1 MDNKIK
7 ILIAFPFV
15 FVIILFVIANYIPF
29 KTELTETED
38 RILAFMPS
46 APAINEKQ
54 KITVSNELK
63 IPINFSPVLVEK
75 IQASGGTIV
84 PEIEHSDSN
93 LSLIVISG
101 KRKMAIIRGTLVREG
116 DIIEG
121 MKIAKIEGERV
132 LLKNKTERW
141 LYLEKA
147 K

>member
-29 KTELTETED
+29 KTELTETENH
-38 RILAFMPS
+38 ILAFMPS

-54 KITVSNELK
+54 KITVSNKLK
-63 IPINFSPVLVEK
+63 VPINFSPVLVEK
-75 IQASGGTIV
+75 IQASGSTIV

-101 KRKMAIIRGTLVREG
+101 KRKMAIIRGVLVREG

>member
-7 ILIAFPFV
+7 ILIAFPVV
-15 FVIILFVIANYIPF
+15 FVIILFIIANYIPF

-38 RILAFMPS
+38 RILAFMP
-46 APAINEKQ
+46 AALAIKEKQ

-63 IPINFSPVLVEK
+63 IPINFSPVLIEK
-75 IQASGGTIV
+75 IQVKESTIV
-84 PEIEHSDSN
+84 PEIEYNDSN
-93 LSLIVISG
+93 LSLIVVTG
-101 KRKMAIIRGTLVREG
+101 KRKMAIIRGILVREG
-116 DIIEG
+116 DSIEG
-121 MKIAKIEGERV
+121 MKVAKIEADRV

>member
-75 IQASGGTIV
+75 VRTNGSTIV

>member
-7 ILIAFPFV
+7 TLIAFPFV
-15 FVIILFVIANYIPF
+15 FVIILFVIADYIPF
-29 KTELTETED
+29 KTELTETET

-63 IPINFSPVLVEK
+63 IPINFNPVLVEK
-75 IQASGGTIV
+75 IQTNGSTTV
-84 PEIEHSDSN
+84 PEIEYGDSN